1 MVPLKLLLISL
12 CAYGAQGVVLATVVA
27 QAIMPIPVAAHAAPN
42 FTIPTAPTMMPTHDA
57 APVPAIPAAADAP
70 NLQHYMEFSITIGIK
85 GKHCIPGWINMFGNW
100 LVARAAAGFGSLEV
114 GKKQEHL
121 HIQAIAR
128 VAWDGLAVSA
138 SQLNALRNQIKASLG
153 VRRAD
158 GSGCT
163 ISIAPFAPG
172 QTWQPMLGYVTKDEG
187 KSHYRCAR
195 LNVTDAE
202 IAAGKTAWATCK
214 LSYEEDRLVLTKKNL
229 FQALFASV

>member
-1 MVPLKLLLISL
+1 
-12 CAYGAQGVVLATVVA
+12 
-27 QAIMPIPVAAHAAPN
+27 
-42 FTIPTAPTMMPTHDA
+42 
-57 APVPAIPAAADAP
+57 
-70 NLQHYMEFSITIGIK
+70 MEFSITIGVK

-100 LVARAAAGFGSLEV
+100 LIARAAAGFGSLEV

-128 VAWDGLAVSA
+128 IAWDGLAVSA
-138 SQLNALRNQIKASLG
+138 PQLNALRNQIKAALG

-172 QTWQPMLGYVTKDEG
+172 QTWQQMLGYVTKDEG

-195 LNVTDAE
+195 LNRP
-202 IAAGKTAWATCK
+202 
-214 LSYEEDRLVLTKKNL
+214 L
-229 FQALFASV
+229 